1 MATRFCDLSSS
12 TKLRIVGADR
22 VRFLNGQTTN
32 DVRHANARSTQE
44 SCVLNAKGQLDA
56 HLFLFAT
63 TDAIWISADAELRE
77 QLPARLERYV
87 IADDV
92 KIDDVTDD
100 FALFHFLSA
109 PLPEVVGA
117 EFGLKSHRLTNDGWD
132 FWFRTTEREKLLSAL
147 AAVYEPIGLDE
158 WKILRVENGIPQWG
172 RELTSKIIPPEVNLE
187 RRAIDYE
194 KGCYIGQ
201 EVISRMKMSGQ
212 ARQRLCGLISEQK
225 EELSSGMSL
234 AAGGKVVGQ
243 ITSAVFSKRLKA
255 PIALALIK
263 RGFNEPGT
271 KLVGAADGRKMNV
284 NVVSLPFPAAEQ
296 I

>member
-12 TKLRIVGADR
+12 IKLRIVGADR

-44 SCVLNAKGQLDA
+44 SCALNAKGQLEA

-63 TDAIWISADAELRE
+63 TDAIWISAEAELRE
-77 QLPARLERYV
+77 QLRPRLERYV

-92 KIDDVTDD
+92 VIDDVTDD
-100 FALFHFLSA
+100 FSLFHFFSA
-109 PLPEVVGA
+109 APPEVVGA
-117 EFGLKSHRLTNDGWD
+117 EFCLKSHRLTNDGWD
-132 FWFRTTEREKLLSAL
+132 IWFRTTEREKLLSAL
-147 AAVYEPIGLDE
+147 SAVYESIGPDQWE
-158 WKILRVENGIPQWG
+158 VLRVENGIPQWG
-172 RELTSKIIPPEVNLE
+172 RELTPKIIPPEANLQE
-187 RRAIDYE
+187 RAIDYE

-212 ARQRLCGLISEQK
+212 VRQRLCGLVSEQK
-225 EELSSGMSL
+225 EELIAGMSL
-234 AAGGKVVGQ
+234 AAGEKVVGQ
-243 ITSAVFSKRLKA
+243 ITSAIFSKRLKA
-255 PIALALIK
+255 PIALAMIK

-271 KLVGAADGRKMNV
+271 KLVAAADGRKMNV
-284 NVVSLPFPAAEQ
+284 DVVPLPFPAAEQ

>member
-1 MATRFCDLSSS
+1 MATRFYDLSSS
-12 TKLRIVGADR
+12 TKLRVVGADR

-32 DVRHANARSTQE
+32 DVRLANARSTQE
-44 SCVLNAKGQLDA
+44 SCVLNAKGQLDG

-77 QLPARLERYV
+77 QLRARLERYV

-92 KIDDVTDD
+92 IIDDVTDD
-100 FALFHFLSA
+100 FALFHFFSA
-109 PLPEVVGA
+109 PSPEVVGA
-117 EFGLKSHRLTNDGWD
+117 EFCLKSNRLMNDGWD

-147 AAVYEPIGLDE
+147 LAVYEPIGPDE
-158 WKILRVENGIPQWG
+158 WEVLRVENGIPQWG
-172 RELTSKIIPPEVNLE
+172 RELTPKIIPPEANLQG
-187 RRAIDYE
+187 RAIDYE
-194 KGCYIGQ
+194 KGCYTGQ

-234 AAGGKVVGQ
+234 AAGEKVVGQ
-243 ITSAVFSKRLKA
+243 ITSAIFSKRLKM
-255 PIALALIK
+255 PIALAMVK

-271 KLVGAADGRKMNV
+271 KLVAAGDGREINV
-284 NVVSLPFPAAEQ
+284 NIVPLPFPAAEQ

>member
-1 MATRFCDLSSS
+1 
-12 TKLRIVGADR
+12 
-22 VRFLNGQTTN
+22 
-32 DVRHANARSTQE
+32 
-44 SCVLNAKGQLDA
+44 
-56 HLFLFAT
+56 
-63 TDAIWISADAELRE
+63 
-77 QLPARLERYV
+77 
-87 IADDV
+87 
-92 KIDDVTDD
+92 
-100 FALFHFLSA
+100 
-109 PLPEVVGA
+109 
-117 EFGLKSHRLTNDGWD
+117 
-132 FWFRTTEREKLLSAL
+132 
-147 AAVYEPIGLDE
+147 
-158 WKILRVENGIPQWG
+158 LRVENGIPQWG

>member
-1 MATRFCDLSSS
+1 MATLFCDLSSS
-12 TKLRIVGADR
+12 TKLRVAGADR

-32 DVRHANARSTQE
+32 DVRQAKGGSTQE

-77 QLPARLERYV
+77 QLRARLERYV

-92 KIDDVTDD
+92 VIDDVTDD
-100 FALFHFLSA
+100 FALLHFFSA
-109 PLPEVVGA
+109 HSPEGMGA
-117 EFGLKSHRLTNDGWD
+117 EFGLKSQRLTNDGWD
-132 FWFRTTEREKLLSAL
+132 FWFRTTEREKLVSAL
-147 AAVYEPIGLDE
+147 SAVYEPIGPEE
-158 WKILRVENGIPQWG
+158 WEVLRVENGIPRWG
-172 RELTSKIIPPEVNLE
+172 RELTPKIIPPEANLE
-187 RRAIDYE
+187 GRAIDYE

-212 ARQRLCGLISEQK
+212 VRQRLCGLISEQK
-225 EELSSGMSL
+225 EELNSGMSL
-234 AAGGKVVGQ
+234 AAGEKVVGQ

-255 PIALALIK
+255 PIALAMIK

-271 KLVGAADGRKMNV
+271 KLVAAADGRKMNV
-284 NVVSLPFPAAEQ
+284 SVAPLPFPAAEQ